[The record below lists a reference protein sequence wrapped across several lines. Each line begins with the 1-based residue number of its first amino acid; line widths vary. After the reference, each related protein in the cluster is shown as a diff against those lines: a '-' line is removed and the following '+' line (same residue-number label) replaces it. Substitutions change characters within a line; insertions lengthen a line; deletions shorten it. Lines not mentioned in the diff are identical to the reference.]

1 MLAALMSRTAQREL
15 LSIYDDRILTQQQ
28 LASVYGKWSAQVL
41 LQHRIVLHL
50 LLQSFALI
58 AFILLCVVF
67 FDTLVRNLLRRPG
80 LDRRRMYTRRI
91 LLTLGI
97 QLVGLLLI
105 VLIVFGTPRQMPTI
119 VGFTTAGLTVALQDF
134 ILAFFGWF
142 VLMGKNGIRVGDWV
156 EINGVGGEVV
166 EVGLLHTTLLETGNW
181 TDKGNP
187 TGRRVTI
194 INSFAVKGQ
203 YFNFST
209 TGQWMWD
216 EIMFSIPASGD
227 AYAVIELIYRAVVKE
242 TEQEAR
248 LAEEEWKRVTRKND
262 LSRFTADPAVS
273 LRPGI
278 YGVEIVARYVTRAS
292 DRFEMRNRLYQC
304 VISLLHK
311 ETVSRPDS
319 SPTKLDQPQTPIS
332 A

>member
-1 MLAALMSRTAQREL
+1 
-15 LSIYDDRILTQQQ
+15 
-28 LASVYGKWSAQVL
+28 
-41 LQHRIVLHL
+41 
-50 LLQSFALI
+50 
-58 AFILLCVVF
+58 
-67 FDTLVRNLLRRPG
+67 
-80 LDRRRMYTRRI
+80 
-91 LLTLGI
+91 
-97 QLVGLLLI
+97 LLLI
-105 VLIVFGTPRQMPTI
+105 VLIVFGTPLQMPTI
-119 VGFTTAGLTVALQDF
+119 GGFTTAGLTVALQDF
-134 ILAFFGWF
+134 ILGFFGWF

-181 TDKGNP
+181 TDKGHP
-187 TGRRVTI
+187 TGRRVTF

-242 TEQEAR
+242 TEEKAR
-248 LAEEEWKRVTRKND
+248 LAEEEWKRVARKND
-262 LSRFTADPAVS
+262 LSRFTADPAVN
-273 LRPGI
+273 LRPGL
-278 YGVEIVARYVTRAS
+278 YGVEIVVRYVTRAS